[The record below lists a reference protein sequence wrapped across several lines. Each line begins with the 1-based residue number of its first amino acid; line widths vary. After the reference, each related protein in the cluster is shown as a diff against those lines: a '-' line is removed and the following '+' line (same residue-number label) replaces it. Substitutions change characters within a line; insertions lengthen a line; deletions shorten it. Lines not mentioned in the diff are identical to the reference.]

1 MKVISLFVAFQSPLV
16 VCGLVLLAQSSI
28 YHPCCAISFNSL
40 LTLLELGR
48 HSNVWKQRL
57 GLFCLVEHRGG
68 FKGLLRG
75 SAAAQA
81 FAVILGGVHVSWCV
95 TNDVPRSSWTFPADV
110 SPTVAV
116 TAAAPFGRVWAWAT
130 GFCFWGRKGQL
141 LQYTDS
147 SAVQSCSPR
156 Q

>member
-57 GLFCLVEHRGG
+57 GLFCLVEHRVG
-68 FKGLLRG
+68 FKGLSSR
-75 SAAAQA
+75 S
-81 FAVILGGVHVSWCV
+81 GVRCDSRWRSRVLVRHQRRSQEFL
-95 TNDVPRSSWTFPADV
+95 DVPS
-110 SPTVAV
+110 
-116 TAAAPFGRVWAWAT
+116 GRVT
-130 GFCFWGRKGQL
+130 YCRSDGCRSFWQGLGVGHWVLFLGAERPVTSV
-141 LQYTDS
+141 Y
-147 SAVQSCSPR
+147 
-156 Q
+156 